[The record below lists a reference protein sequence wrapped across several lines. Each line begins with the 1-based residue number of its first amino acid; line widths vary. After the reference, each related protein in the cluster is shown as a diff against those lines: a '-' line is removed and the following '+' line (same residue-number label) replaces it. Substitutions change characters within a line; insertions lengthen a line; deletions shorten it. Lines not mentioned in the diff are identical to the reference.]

1 MNHPA
6 TPDTSDP
13 SGASRV
19 SRASHAS
26 HASRACA
33 APASAARRARHA
45 MLALGLACLTGGAPV
60 QAQERWPTKPVRL
73 IVTFTPGG
81 TSDLVARLLGPKYSA
96 AFGQSFVVDNVPGAG
111 GIIGADR
118 AAKAAPDGYT
128 LVISSVGP
136 HGIGPTLNRNIKY
149 DAVADFTHVAL
160 LGATPHVLLVNP
172 KFAARNLADLTRLA
186 RAAPGKINYASGGT
200 GTINHIMGELIKS
213 AGKFDMVHIP
223 YKGSAPAMI
232 DLLANTVPVGVDALP
247 ANIGRIKSGELRALA
262 ISSRERSPLAPEIP
276 TFVEQGLPDVV
287 VENWVGLSGPAHMP
301 DDISRRLAD
310 ETAKILTLPDVQD
323 KLREWG
329 VAVTYRR
336 GADFTSF
343 VRADVAKWRPVI
355 LASGAQVD

>member
-1 MNHPA
+1 MPHLPHR
-6 TPDTSDP
+6 PCLPHS
-13 SGASRV
+13 SLR
-19 SRASHAS
+19 
-26 HASRACA
+26 CA
-33 APASAARRARHA
+33 AGPAFRPLLRIAGAAL
-45 MLALGLACLTGGAPV
+45 LAAACCATAATAT
-60 QAQERWPTKPVRL
+60 AQERWPSKPVRL

-96 AFGQSFVVDNVPGAG
+96 VFGQSFVVDNVAGAG

-136 HGIGPTLNRNIKY
+136 HGIGPTLNRNIRY
-149 DAVADFTHVAL
+149 DAVADFTHIAL
-160 LGATPHVLLVNP
+160 YGATPHVLLANP
-172 KFAARNLADLTRLA
+172 KFAAHNIAELTKMA

-276 TFVEQGLPDVV
+276 TFVEQGLPEVV
-287 VENWVGLSGPAHMP
+287 VENWVGLSGPAKMP
-301 DDISRRLAD
+301 EDISRRLAD
-310 ETAKILTLPDVQD
+310 ETAKILTLPDVLD

-329 VAVTYRR
+329 VAVNFRR
-336 GADFTSF
+336 GADFTNF